1 MNQSEKILSDGDALG
16 LDVNSSINMKEPV
29 HRWYALIEGFSGQFV
44 RYILRHFK
52 ARSVLDPFVGAGTTL
67 VEAKLLGVESLGVE
81 INPFLC
87 FVSRTKIREYKPKEI
102 VEEAEDLLMRA
113 ENRCEP
119 DTMPPPIPRFWRYY
133 SPEIAQKL
141 LILKEEINRVRNT
154 KIRDLFL
161 LFLSKIAVQAS
172 NAKRSPA
179 PRFNKR
185 RRSYPVLDAFKRSL
199 QLAIQDIRLIRYQD
213 VPTQVMQGDSRNLS
227 FLADESFDLVL
238 TSPPYC
244 NNLDYVRHTQ
254 LELFW
259 LNYAASSKD
268 LGKLRKCSITSC
280 EAMAH
285 ADKDPKEV
293 IEPVRCIAEKIKKKT
308 SRRWPRMVMQYFK
321 GMEENLKAIKHILKS
336 RGKAVYVVGDS
347 WIKGVH
353 VPTPH
358 LLVVISKK
366 EGYKVSLKFIRER
379 KSPRHHHNP
388 LKEYLL
394 ILTKGF

>member
-1 MNQSEKILSDGDALG
+1 MNPSEKIPDDCGDLS
-16 LDVNSSINMKEPV
+16 LDIDPSVNLREPV

-44 RYILRHFK
+44 RHILRHFK

-67 VEAKLLGVESLGVE
+67 VEAKLLGVKSLGVD

-87 FVSRTKIREYKPKEI
+87 FVSRVKTREYEPKEI
-102 VEEAEDLLMRA
+102 VEEANDLLRRV
-113 ENRCEP
+113 ENRYEP
-119 DTMPPPIPRFWRYY
+119 DTMPPPIPRFDRYY
-133 SPEIAQKL
+133 NLGIAQKL

-161 LFLSKIAVQAS
+161 LFFSYIVVQAS

-185 RRSYPVLDAFKRSL
+185 RRSYCVLDAFKSSL
-199 QLAIQDIRLIRYQD
+199 QLALKDMRLIRYRY
-213 VPTQVMQGDSRNLS
+213 VPAQVILGDSRDLS
-227 FLADESFDLVL
+227 FLTDESFDLVL

-259 LNYAASSKD
+259 LNYAKSSKD
-268 LGKLRKCSITSC
+268 LGKLRKYSITSC

-293 IEPVRCIAEKIKKKT
+293 VEPVKCIAEKIKKRT
-308 SRRWPRMVMQYFK
+308 NRRWPRMVMQYFK
-321 GMEENLKAIKHILKS
+321 GMEENLKAIKHVLKP

-347 WIKGVH
+347 WIKGIY

-358 LLVVISKK
+358 LLAVIAEK
-366 EGYKVSLKFIRER
+366 EGYGVSLEFLRER

-394 ILTKGF
+394 VLTKGF